1 MGNTGQ
7 LKGLMRAKCHSYYL
21 ICDTRCKHIFL
32 QTTLLQLIK
41 VEKVAIAALKTSKL
55 QRWAER
61 YDIKCNSAKLLLWIL
76 DTPFNFFW
84 GSCQSISVHQ
94 SWSQVF
100 SDDDVCINYVCR
112 GSSHGNNSVV
122 LKALVKFLD
131 IFGLLTVVQKDQG
144 TNLHSLHRWLIS
156 SASLS
161 IIAVHTTLKAST
173 HSGGLIKHSNTFQ
186 GYSFEFDK
194 DRKQEVHLIAERE
207 VVQVIWL

>member
-1 MGNTGQ
+1 MPF
-7 LKGLMRAKCHSYYL
+7 LLSDL
-21 ICDTRCKHIFL
+21 WHIFL

-41 VEKVAIAALKTSKL
+41 VEKVATAALKTSKL

-76 DTPFNFFW
+76 DTPFNFFLR
-84 GSCQSISVHQ
+84 IVSVHFCAPKLVTSFYWWWCVHQ
-94 SWSQVF
+94 IVF
-100 SDDDVCINYVCR
+100 AEAVLTGIITV
-112 GSSHGNNSVV
+112 SVV

-173 HSGGLIKHSNTFQ
+173 RSVGLIKHSNTFQ